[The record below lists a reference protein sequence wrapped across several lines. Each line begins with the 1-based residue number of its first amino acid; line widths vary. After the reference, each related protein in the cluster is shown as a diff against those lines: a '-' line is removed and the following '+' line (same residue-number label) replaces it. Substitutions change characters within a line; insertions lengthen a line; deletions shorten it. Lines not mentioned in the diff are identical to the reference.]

1 MLLSLKRTVLVIVA
15 SGFSLICHAQEPAK
29 KEETTLSKI
38 TDQVFTTIKSEGPAL
53 AVLGLLF
60 YLGTCANLPTT
71 RDKNDNIIS
80 SMPTSFMEKLCHEL
94 GKAIITP
101 WAWGEKN
108 KLIIPPALA
117 GWALVRF
124 GPDKAINKF
133 HDFMRFLNM
142 KYGILNPAINI
153 PAETPA
159 PTTPAWAK
167 DILAQQSEIKREL
180 AEMQKRMNGTN
191 IPENAVE
198 IKAA

>member
-1 MLLSLKRTVLVIVA
+1 
-15 SGFSLICHAQEPAK
+15 
-29 KEETTLSKI
+29 
-38 TDQVFTTIKSEGPAL
+38 
-53 AVLGLLF
+53 
-60 YLGTCANLPTT
+60 
-71 RDKNDNIIS
+71 
-80 SMPTSFMEKLCHEL
+80 MEKLCHKL
-94 GKAIITP
+94 GTYIITP

-153 PAETPA
+153 PAETP
-159 PTTPAWAK
+159 TPNTPSWAK
-167 DILAQQSEIKREL
+167 DLLAQQAEIKRDL
-180 AEMQKRMNGTN
+180 AEIQKRMNAGMST
-191 IPENAVE
+191 ENALE